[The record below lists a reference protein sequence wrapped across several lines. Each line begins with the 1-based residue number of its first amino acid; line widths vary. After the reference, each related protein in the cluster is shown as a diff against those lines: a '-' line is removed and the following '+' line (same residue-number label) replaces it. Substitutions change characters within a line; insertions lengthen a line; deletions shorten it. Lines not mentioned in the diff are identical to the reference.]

1 MQLLGQ
7 PITHTTFGKGIVTDW
22 NDHSITV
29 CFNSGEKRFIYP
41 DAFSN
46 FLILK
51 NTDAQEK
58 IQHLIDESEE
68 NHKAKLHVPFDS
80 VPRRGIG
87 GYLLQ
92 QRILSDMKTQK
103 SDSSVLTGN
112 SQTPDLYLRREQGK

>member
-22 NDHSITV
+22 NDHIITV

-51 NTDAQEK
+51 NTNAQEK

-87 GYLLQ
+87 GLAAHRRHFYGKRRLFRQRLHRRHHTGA
-92 QRILSDMKTQK
+92 QRI
-103 SDSSVLTGN
+103 
-112 SQTPDLYLRREQGK
+112 PPAPAA

>member
-51 NTDAQEK
+51 NTDAQE
-58 IQHLIDESEE
+58 
-68 NHKAKLHVPFDS
+68 
-80 VPRRGIG
+80 R
-87 GYLLQ
+87 
-92 QRILSDMKTQK
+92 
-103 SDSSVLTGN
+103 SST
-112 SQTPDLYLRREQGK
+112 

>member
-58 IQHLIDESEE
+58 IQKTTDSHVKKIDAMVKE
-68 NHKAKLHVPFDS
+68 KADEIMS
-80 VPRRGIG
+80 V
-87 GYLLQ
+87 
-92 QRILSDMKTQK
+92 
-103 SDSSVLTGN
+103 
-112 SQTPDLYLRREQGK
+112 

>member
-29 CFNSGEKRFIYP
+29 FFNSVEKRFIYP

-87 GYLLQ
+87 G
-92 QRILSDMKTQK
+92 
-103 SDSSVLTGN
+103 
-112 SQTPDLYLRREQGK
+112 